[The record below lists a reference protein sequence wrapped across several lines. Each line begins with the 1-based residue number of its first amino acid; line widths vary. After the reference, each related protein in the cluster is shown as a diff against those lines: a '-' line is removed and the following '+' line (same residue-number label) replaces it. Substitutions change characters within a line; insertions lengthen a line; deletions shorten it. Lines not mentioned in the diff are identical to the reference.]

1 MNEALT
7 KQQPQN
13 DSETLTLIEGN
24 LAKLQEGQLAL
35 GTDIRS
41 LRRDIFSV
49 LNSTLLDI
57 QVEHRDLHERLSR
70 LELSNNPSN
79 SQT

>member
-1 MNEALT
+1 MNEDLT

-70 LELSNNPSN
+70 LELSNNPLN

>member
-1 MNEALT
+1 MNEDLT

>member
-1 MNEALT
+1 MNEDLT

-13 DSETLTLIEGN
+13 DSETLTLIEEN